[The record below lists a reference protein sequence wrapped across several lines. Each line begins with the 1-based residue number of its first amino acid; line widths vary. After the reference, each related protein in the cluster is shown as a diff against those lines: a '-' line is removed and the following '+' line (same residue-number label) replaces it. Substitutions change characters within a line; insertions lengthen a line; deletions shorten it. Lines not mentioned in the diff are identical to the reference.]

1 MSKNIKVIEGL
12 EPWEVMKRASEGEAV
27 AEYRAQVIGLNESS
41 PEPDVYQEAG
51 WYKVDTPLWRW
62 NTNKYAIIDTTT
74 PEIDFDEFYW
84 DFFGLYGGVLLAKDG
99 VQIGAETLWSN
110 TDNITILESPFYYW
124 PGGEQPVPDNV
135 EVEVVFLLMDSGGRD
150 LEIHAAK
157 DVDWRGFNLIAFK
170 LTGRVF

>member
-27 AEYRAQVIGLNESS
+27 ALWLAASKQWVDASLCGCLKW
-41 PEPDVYQEAG
+41 DD
-51 WYKVDTPLWRW
+51 KV
-62 NTNKYAIIDTTT
+62 AIIDTTT

-99 VQIGAETLWSN
+99 VQIDTETLWSN

-135 EVEVVFLLMDSGGRD
+135 EVEFVWFNVGNYHG
-150 LEIHAAK
+150 AATRSITIGSFK
-157 DVDWRGFNLIAFK
+157 DIDEDQIPYLIAFK
-170 LTGRVF
+170 LTGRVL